1 MLLRTVAV
9 MAIDFPS
16 IMFESKTVREFN
28 YVILPFQEQYIRSG
42 AIKKIFVSTYK
53 NDLDD
58 NSTREYGDTEYRFDE
73 ESRLIYM
80 SLISDSVSENR
91 YEYSYSEKGFLQEI
105 LEQQYTYDQLY
116 KEKRINVL
124 RFQDENQVRIVQK
137 ELSEDEQISTETILK
152 RPNRLI
158 YVFNDGSFEITD
170 AYIFTE
176 NRSLKRIERKSVY
189 LLLRDSKEFIS
200 SIEISRDKSDRIIEY
215 RNYNAESETTSFY
228 TFEYDSEGNILK
240 IIETDYAQ
248 EGQYKRITDFIEFDQ
263 YGNWIRMR
271 EDIFRYEK
279 KVSEVFTNRIL
290 EYW

>member
-1 MLLRTVAV
+1 MLLKTVAV

-16 IMFESKTVREFN
+16 IMFESKTVREYS
-28 YVILPFQEQYIRSG
+28 YVILPFQEQYIKSG
-42 AIKKIFVSTYK
+42 AIKKIIVSAYK

-73 ESRLIYM
+73 EGHLIFM
-80 SLISDSVSENR
+80 SLISDSVAENR

-116 KEKRINVL
+116 KEKRIKVL
-124 RFQDENQVRIVQK
+124 RLQDENQVRIIQK

-152 RPNRLI
+152 RSNRLI

-170 AYIFTE
+170 AYIFNE
-176 NRSLKRIERKSVY
+176 NKSLKRIERKSVY
-189 LLLRDSKEFIS
+189 LLLSDSKEFFT
-200 SIEISRDKSDRIIEY
+200 SIEISRDKSNRIIEY

-228 TFEYDSEGNILK
+228 TFEYDSEGSILK

-248 EGQYKRITDFIEFDQ
+248 DGQYKRINNFIEFDQ
-263 YGNWIRMR
+263 YGNWVRMR
-271 EDIFRYEK
+271 EDIFQYEE